1 MNHLTAVVALFL
13 NSILTLCKI
22 LFLPLLLLREG
33 VREEPRVTT
42 LITPVQDEAGE
53 NNCLGRVYVHGKSF
67 HIRVPTSNPE
77 DLR

>member
-1 MNHLTAVVALFL
+1 MNHLTAVAALFL
-13 NSILTLCKI
+13 NSILTLCKM
-22 LFLPLLLLREG
+22 LFLPMLLLREG

-53 NNCLGRVYVHGKSF
+53 NNCFGRVYVHGKSF

>member
-1 MNHLTAVVALFL
+1 M
-13 NSILTLCKI
+13 
-22 LFLPLLLLREG
+22 LLLREG

-53 NNCLGRVYVHGKSF
+53 NNCFGRVYVHGKSF

>member
-1 MNHLTAVVALFL
+1 M
-13 NSILTLCKI
+13 
-22 LFLPLLLLREG
+22 LLLREG